1 VAQCKLF
8 GKLLEALEI
17 PPLISRKQANF
28 ASFYDISGYFGG
40 SSAEAW
46 REEVKTSSLF

>member
-1 VAQCKLF
+1 MF
-8 GKLLEALEI
+8 RKLLEALEI

-28 ASFYDISGYFGG
+28 ASFCDILGYFGDN
-40 SSAEAW
+40 SAEAC